1 MRGGADKRRMAQRG
15 GEAGDGRGE
24 ESADARGCAKRGRPE
39 GWRGAAAVK
48 ERAKRGKR
56 AESRGRGCERL
67 REAGESRGEERDC
80 GRESAEIRR
89 RG

>member
-1 MRGGADKRRMAQRG
+1 MEERAKWEKRAEGRDRGCERLR
-15 GEAGDGRGE
+15 EAGEVRGAE
-24 ESADARGCAKRGRPE
+24 RR
-39 GWRGAAAVK
+39 AAAVK

-80 GRESAEIRR
+80 GRERAEIGR